1 MAKIEYAGT
10 VYRTLREWLGRQKYK
25 LHLAMQVCQSG
36 LNSLNPS
43 EKPDMKQRQKITKK
57 LMGQLACKNTVQ
69 QHKQEHRVQSECSL

>member
-1 MAKIEYAGT
+1 MAKVEYAGT

-43 EKPDMKQRQKITKK
+43 EKPDMRQRQKNYSEARETTS
-57 LMGQLACKNTVQ
+57 LQNTVQ
-69 QHKQEHRVQSECSL
+69 QHKQETLPRQGTK

>member
-1 MAKIEYAGT
+1 MAKVEYVGT

-43 EKPDMKQRQKITKK
+43 EKPDMRRRQKNYSEARETTS
-57 LMGQLACKNTVQ
+57 LQDTVQ
-69 QHKQEHRVQSECSL
+69 QHKQETLPRQGTK